1 MIVNQDTL
9 EQIFYFILNHVD
21 KEFTVSA
28 VIDKLKNNN
37 LEKFYPDY
45 FVEALIQEGFLADFL
60 IRKEDIKTNESVFS
74 LTVRGKARAEI
85 TSATEVKTFLKMI
98 IDEWS

>member
-1 MIVNQDTL
+1 MLVNQDTL

-21 KEFTVSA
+21 KEFTTAA
-28 VIDKLKNNN
+28 VIEKLKNNN

-45 FVEALIQEGFLADFL
+45 FVENLIHDGYLAEFLM
-60 IRKEDIKTNESVFS
+60 RKEDIKTNESVFS
-74 LTVRGKARAEI
+74 LTVRGKAKSEI

>member
-21 KEFTVSA
+21 KEFTANA
-28 VIDKLKNNN
+28 VIDKLRNNN

-45 FVEALIQEGFLADFL
+45 FVENLIQEGFLAGFL
-60 IRKEDIKTNESVFS
+60 MRKEDSNTNESVFS